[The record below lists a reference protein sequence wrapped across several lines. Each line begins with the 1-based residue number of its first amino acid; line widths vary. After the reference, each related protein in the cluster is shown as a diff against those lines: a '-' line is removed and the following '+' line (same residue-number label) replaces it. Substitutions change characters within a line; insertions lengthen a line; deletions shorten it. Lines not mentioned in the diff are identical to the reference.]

1 MDRVSIL
8 PGVMRSAACV
18 AGAVDDG
25 VCPRRR
31 RSSACVAE
39 EDDEGRQVR
48 AEAMHVLRRVERGGR
63 GGGRG
68 DGDNGSS
75 NISSGDDKRVAFARS
90 WGMQRWP
97 RRIVRP

>member
-1 MDRVSIL
+1 MVANGGAAVMDRVSIL

-25 VCPRRR
+25 VCRRRR

-48 AEAMHVLRRVERGGR
+48 AEAMHVLRRVERGAR

-68 DGDNGSS
+68 DNDDES
-75 NISSGDDKRVAFARS
+75 NIISSGDGKRAAFVWR
-90 WGMQRWP
+90 
-97 RRIVRP
+97 